1 MKEHV
6 LLHLETDPPV
16 PIHQHA
22 IVQYRKDG
30 GWTVLRDLSLQ
41 DGDESLGGPSQIG
54 SEIEKFRITG
64 MSPYLHLS
72 QRSLQ
77 IAR

>member
-6 LLHLETDPPV
+6 LLHLETDPP
-16 PIHQHA
+16 IRIQQHA
-22 IVQYRKDG
+22 IVQYRGDG
-30 GWTVLRDLSLQ
+30 GWTVIRNLSSQ
-41 DGDESLGGPSQIG
+41 NESLGGPSQIG

-72 QRSLQ
+72 QWS
-77 IAR
+77 

>member
-16 PIHQHA
+16 RIHQHA
-22 IVQYRKDG
+22 IVQYREDG
-30 GWTVLRDLSLQ
+30 GWTVIRDLSLQ
-41 DGDESLGGPSQIG
+41 DESLGGPSQVG

-64 MSPYLHLS
+64 MSLYLYWT
-72 QRSLQ
+72 
-77 IAR
+77 